1 MTALFNFLPR
11 RSCRVANT
19 ISKNLYRIHRTLGH
33 RLTVYATTEHILK
46 VREHKLK
53 VYATISIRNG
63 ITMFPNLAHFPL
75 LLPFWFVVC
84 LSIPQSA
91 ICVFALGETLN
102 VDGTH
107 AGENSCPGS
116 CVNFRSPP
124 PAARIRSN
132 LRLRL

>member
-1 MTALFNFLPR
+1 MTALFNLLPR

-19 ISKNLYRIHRTLGH
+19 ISKSLYRIHRTLGH
-33 RLTVYATTEHILK
+33 RLTVYATTG
-46 VREHKLK
+46 HKLK

-75 LLPFWFVVC
+75 LLSFLVRCC
-84 LSIPQSA
+84 LSIPQST

-102 VDGTH
+102 ADGTH

-124 PAARIRSN
+124 PAVWIRSN